1 VGAVI
6 TIRYRALP
14 DRVRTW
20 SVWLIDAG
28 LDTPL
33 LVKFVHEDLL
43 SWVAR
48 TGERPTDLG
57 AASEVGAKR
66 PHGLSLREALRKN
79 QKRLLPSKGL
89 AA

>member
-1 VGAVI
+1 VI
-6 TIRYRALP
+6 TGRYRALP

-33 LVKFVHEDLL
+33 LAGFVREDLL

-48 TGERPTDLG
+48 TGEGPTDLCPG
-57 AASEVGAKR
+57 FRGR
-66 PHGLSLREALRKN
+66 REA
-79 QKRLLPSKGL
+79 
-89 AA
+89 AAWILIEGGSAQEPKAPVTVERMAA